1 MQKAAGTQFPGLS
14 EKDWRAFTEAWY
26 VETRFGLSPQFDPRI
41 SRALQQ
47 SDLSDRIPALWP
59 QFMSLARVPMLVI
72 RGEHSDI
79 LSPRTITRMADL
91 HPQFE
96 QMTVRGQGHAPLLR
110 DEATL
115 DRIAAFA
122 RRCEIPE

>member
-1 MQKAAGTQFPGLS
+1 
-14 EKDWRAFTEAWY
+14 
-26 VETRFGLSPQFDPRI
+26 
-41 SRALQQ
+41 
-47 SDLSDRIPALWP
+47 
-59 QFMSLARVPMLVI
+59 
-72 RGEHSDI
+72 
-79 LSPRTITRMADL
+79 MADL